1 MVLLSIL
8 TLLAG
13 LVIFAYYK
21 DCDPVSEGRIKS
33 GGQLLPLFVVE
44 TMGRYPGLSGILRA
58 YVMISNAYLKF
69 LDIQLTKHT

>member
-8 TLLAG
+8 TLMAG

-21 DCDPVSEGRIKS
+21 DCDPILEGRIKS

-44 TMGRYPGLSGILRA
+44 TLGRYPGLSGIFKG
-58 YVMISNAYLKF
+58 YIMISHA
-69 LDIQLTKHT
+69 